1 MIIFL
6 HWSAGAALAM
16 LNNQVWGKLPEN
28 FADFLSDDLDTK
40 PQKQSDSSAKCTLE
54 GFQWKF
60 LKILMIKTIVLK
72 KEMSNN

>member
-40 PQKQSDSSAKCTLE
+40 PQKQSESSAKCNLE
-54 GFQWKF
+54 GFQ
-60 LKILMIKTIVLK
+60 
-72 KEMSNN
+72 

>member
-40 PQKQSDSSAKCTLE
+40 PQKQSDSSAKCALE